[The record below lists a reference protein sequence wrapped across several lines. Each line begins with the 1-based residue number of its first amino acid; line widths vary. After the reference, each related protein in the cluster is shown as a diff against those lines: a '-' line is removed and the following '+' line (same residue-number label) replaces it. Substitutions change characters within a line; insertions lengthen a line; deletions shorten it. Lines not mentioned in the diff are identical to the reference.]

1 MRHPLERI
9 VSQPWY
15 LLGAP
20 WAHGDY
26 AGTMILAGA
35 PDPHVG
41 LAVCDTC
48 DVLAE
53 ETDLET
59 AREVAEHIVKLHN
72 ASLQAA

>member
-20 WAHGDY
+20 WAPGDY
-26 AGTMILAGA
+26 AGTMILAGDS
-35 PDPHVG
+35 DPHLG
-41 LAVCDTC
+41 LTVCDTY

-53 ETDLET
+53 EADLET
-59 AREVAEHIVKLHN
+59 ARAVAEHIVNLHN
-72 ASLQAA
+72 ASLQAG